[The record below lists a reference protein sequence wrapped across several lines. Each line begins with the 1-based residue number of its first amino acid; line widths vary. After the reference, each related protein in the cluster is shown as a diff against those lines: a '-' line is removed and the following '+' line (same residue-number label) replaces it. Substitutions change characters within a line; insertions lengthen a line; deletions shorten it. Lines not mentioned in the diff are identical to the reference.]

1 MFKFQGTRRIPS
13 TIFLKGQIMT
23 YTYHN
28 PTIIE
33 FGQNKIESITNYIPK
48 NAKVLFVYGGGSIKK
63 NGVYEQVIKVLEEY
77 EFLEFSGVEPNP
89 TIETMNKAVKLVKEE
104 NVSFVLAVG
113 GGSVIDGCKYLVASA
128 LYEGDGWDFLD
139 GTSEPKKAL
148 PLGVVLT
155 LPATGSESNC
165 GTVVS
170 RKATNEKRFF
180 FSPLIFPTFSV
191 LDPSVMSSLDDRQL
205 ANGLVDAFV
214 HTCEQYI
221 TYPNDSLLHDG
232 YSETILRGLVELARN
247 WDKRDTYNWHENL
260 MLLANQALN
269 GFIGSGVPQDWATHM
284 IGHELT
290 AFYGLDHGR
299 SLAVVQPQLLRVM
312 FEDKKEKLLQMG
324 KNIFNIES
332 AEQTIEKIEELYNS
346 LGVSTNLN
354 DYEIDDKVISNVTSA
369 LEKHGMT
376 AIGERQNIGLD
387 KVEEILTLTMK

>member
-1 MFKFQGTRRIPS
+1 
-13 TIFLKGQIMT
+13 MT

-28 PTIIE
+28 PTVIE
-33 FGQNKIESITNYIPK
+33 FGKNKIESITNYIPK
-48 NAKVLFVYGGGSIKK
+48 DSKVLFVFGGGSIKK
-63 NGVYEQVIKVLEEY
+63 NGVYEQVVKALEGY
-77 EFLEFSGVEPNP
+77 DFLEFSGGEPNP
-89 TIETMNKAVKLVKEE
+89 TVETMNKAVKLVKEE
-104 NVSFVLAVG
+104 NIDFVLAVG
-113 GGSVIDGCKYLVASA
+113 GGSVIDGCKYLVAAA
-128 LYEGDGWDFLD
+128 LYDGDAWDFLD
-139 GTSEPKKAL
+139 GSAQPKEAL
-148 PLGVVLT
+148 PLGAILT
-155 LPATGSESNC
+155 LPATGSESNS

-170 RKATNEKRFF
+170 RKETNEKRYF
-180 FSPLIFPTFSV
+180 FSPFIFPQFAV

-221 TYPNDSLLHDG
+221 TCPNESLLHDG
-232 YSETILRGLVELARN
+232 YSETILKGLVSLAKD
-247 WDKRDTYNWHENL
+247 WDKRDTYTWQENL

-269 GFIGSGVPQDWATHM
+269 GFIGSGVAQDWATHM

-324 KNIFNIES
+324 ENVFNINDAQE
-332 AEQTIEKIEELYNS
+332 TIEKIEELYHS

-354 DYEIDDKVISNVTSA
+354 DYGIDDKVVSNVTSA

-376 AIGERQNIGLD
+376 ALGENQNITLD
-387 KVEEILTLTMK
+387 KVEEILNLAIK

>member
-1 MFKFQGTRRIPS
+1 
-13 TIFLKGQIMT
+13 MT

-28 PTIIE
+28 PTVIE

-48 NAKVLFVYGGGSIKK
+48 DSKVLFVYGGGSIKK
-63 NGVYEQVIKVLEEY
+63 NGVYEQVVKALNEHT
-77 EFLEFSGVEPNP
+77 FLEFSGVEPNP
-89 TIETMNKAVKLVKEE
+89 TVETMNKAVKLVKEE
-104 NVSFVLAVG
+104 KIDFVLAVG
-113 GGSVIDGCKYLVASA
+113 GGSVIDGCKYLVAAS
-128 LYEGDGWDFLD
+128 LYDGDAWDFLD
-139 GTSEPKKAL
+139 GSAEPKEAL
-148 PLGVVLT
+148 PLGTILT
-155 LPATGSESNC
+155 LPATGSESNS

-170 RKATNEKRFF
+170 RKETNEKRFF
-180 FSPLIFPTFSV
+180 FSPFIFPKFAV

-221 TYPNDSLLHDG
+221 TCPNESLLHDG
-232 YSETILRGLVELARN
+232 YSETILKGLVSLAKD
-247 WDKRDTYNWHENL
+247 WDKRDTYNWQENL

-269 GFIGSGVPQDWATHM
+269 GFIGSGVAQDWATHM

-324 KNIFNIES
+324 QNVFNINDAQE
-332 AEQTIEKIEELYNS
+332 TIVKIEELYHS
-346 LGVSTNLN
+346 LGVSTNLS
-354 DYEIDDKVISNVTSA
+354 DYGIDDKVVSNVTSA

-376 AIGERQNIGLD
+376 AIGENQNITLD
-387 KVEEILTLTMK
+387 KVKEILNLTIK